1 MKFRENRIYLS
12 LILSF
17 LFSLQSY
24 ARVVV
29 SESTREPIIYASIGV
44 LHHSLGTLSDTLG
57 NFSLTIPAEY
67 LNDTLRISSIGY
79 LSKDFLIKDLK
90 NLPDTIFL
98 ADDMISLKEVVVKP
112 IKIKSKIAG
121 RKGTGGFIYI
131 NVEGYKAAG
140 QGLAIPLKVK
150 NLAWVK
156 KLGFSPYIYKQA
168 LSEMKFRINFYRKT
182 GDKYIIE
189 KDIKPIFFD
198 YNKNDVKDDRFI
210 VSFPEEVLLDEG
222 EYYVELEFLSNF
234 SDEFFYMKTKPLT
247 GKTRYRYASQSEWE
261 TLPFAAPLYVEYDC
275 VE

>member
-1 MKFRENRIYLS
+1 MEFRISRICL
-12 LILSF
+12 LGILSF
-17 LFSLQSY
+17 FCTIQSY
-24 ARVVV
+24 ARVVM
-29 SESTREPIIYASIGV
+29 SESTHEPIIYASVGV

-57 NFSLTIPAEY
+57 NFSLSIPADY
-67 LNDTLRISSIGY
+67 SNDTLRISSLGY
-79 LSKDFLIKDLK
+79 VSKDFLIRDLR

-112 IKIKSKIAG
+112 HKIKSKIAG

-156 KLGFSPYIYKQA
+156 KLGFSPITDRQS
-168 LSEMKFRINFYRKT
+168 LSEMKFRINFYRKN
-182 GDKYIIE
+182 GDQYNLAKN
-189 KDIKPIFFD
+189 IKPMFFD
-198 YNKNDVKDDRFI
+198 YNKKDVKDHRYIF
-210 VSFPEEVLLDEG
+210 SFPEEIMLDEG

-234 SDEFFYMKTKPLT
+234 SGELFLMKTKPLT
-247 GKTRYRYASQSEWE
+247 GLTRFRYASQSTWE

-275 VE
+275 IE